1 MIYSCYFSYRACSYC
16 TVNCKLKAD
25 KTFHFTFAHERRK
38 IRTHGKN
45 KLGSGIR
52 DRANLKIEDEE
63 RRKGSSKA
71 PMKARIEAI
80 FFDYIDTKFTGLDYT
95 LYSDCNQLQ
104 QVA

>member
-1 MIYSCYFSYRACSYC
+1 MVNFSYRACSYC
-16 TVNCKLKAD
+16 THGINCKLLAD
-25 KTFHFTFAHERRK
+25 KTFHF
-38 IRTHGKN
+38 THGKN

-95 LYSDCNQLQ
+95 LYCDCNQLQ